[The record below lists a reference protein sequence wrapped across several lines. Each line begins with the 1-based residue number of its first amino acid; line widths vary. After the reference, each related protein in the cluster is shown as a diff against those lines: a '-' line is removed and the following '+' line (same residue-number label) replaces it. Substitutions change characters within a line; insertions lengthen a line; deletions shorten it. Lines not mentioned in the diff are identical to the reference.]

1 MDNNKLDAQFR
12 RDTASET
19 GLLADKKQYEPLEDE
34 IGPLRDEHAANL
46 AKARELEATVMGN
59 DSETVTEQKASAKKL
74 LKPLVF
80 RLAAA
85 LQAHAASAA
94 NKDEDLAGRVRYG
107 RSDIAKADD
116 ASFATIV
123 AALLK
128 EAAPLTKPLEKREFT
143 AEDLAE
149 TTRLLA
155 RFEQKHAGQ
164 RLAVVEGSTERKTL
178 IALLRRN
185 SNLLKQIRVQLKPYQ
200 NSPTKHAVWE
210 RFQGYTKLIILG
222 GGGSKGDTPAQ
233 P

>member
-1 MDNNKLDAQFR
+1 MNNNKLDAQLR
-12 RDTASET
+12 RDTAT
-19 GLLADKKQYEPLEDE
+19 AAGLLADKKQYEPLEAD
-34 IGPLRDEHAANL
+34 IAPLRDEHAANL
-46 AKARELEATVMGN
+46 AQARTLEAAVMGN
-59 DSETVTEQKASAKKL
+59 DSETVTEQKASAKKR

-85 LQAHAASAA
+85 LQAHAASAT

-107 RSDIAKADD
+107 RSAIAKADD
-116 ASFATIV
+116 ASFATTV

-128 EAAPLTKPLEKREFT
+128 EAQPLAAQLEKREFT
-143 AEDLAE
+143 ADDLAE

-164 RLAVVEGSTERKTL
+164 RTAVVEGSTERKTL

-200 NSPTKHAVWE
+200 SSPTKHAVWE
-210 RFQGYTKLIILG
+210 RFQGYTKLIVLG
-222 GGGSKGDTPAQ
+222 GSGGKGDADAK
-233 P
+233 

>member
-1 MDNNKLDAQFR
+1 MNNNKLDAQLR
-12 RDTASET
+12 RDTASNT
-19 GLLADKKQYEPLEDE
+19 GLEADKKQYEPLEDD
-34 IGPLRDEHAANL
+34 IGPLRDELAANL
-46 AKARELEATVMGN
+46 AQARKLEETVMGN

-74 LKPLVF
+74 LKPLAF
-80 RLAAA
+80 RLLAA
-85 LQAHAASAA
+85 LQAHAASKA
-94 NKDEDLAGRVRYG
+94 NTDEDLAGRVRYG
-107 RSDIAKADD
+107 RSDVAKADD
-116 ASFATIV
+116 ATFATTV

-128 EAAPLTKPLEKREFT
+128 EAQPVAKLLEKREFT
-143 AEDLAE
+143 ADELVE

-155 RFEQKHAGQ
+155 RFEQKHTGQ

-185 SNLLKQIRVQLKPYQ
+185 SNLLKEMRVQLKPYA

-222 GGGSKGDTPAQ
+222 GGGPKGDTPQQ